1 MRDMAYINNGK
12 FNEILEASRH
22 GDERAAGIVQG
33 LCKGMSQ
40 DDIDGLVKAY
50 YEPELEPE
58 QVIESDAN
66 APVETAE
73 DVTAPI
79 EEDSN
84 AGLLSEVNAK
94 LDEILSI
101 LKSGSNE
108 SKIEPNK
115 GMTITV
121 SPQ

>member
-1 MRDMAYINNGK
+1 MAYINNGK

-33 LCKGMSQ
+33 MYRGMSQ
-40 DDIDGLVKAY
+40 DDIDGLVTAY
-50 YEPELEPE
+50 YEPEAEPE
-58 QVIESDAN
+58 QVIEGNAS

-73 DVTAPI
+73 DATAPV
-79 EEDSN
+79 EEDVD
-84 AGLLSEVNAK
+84 AGTTDVYSVMNAK

-101 LKSGSNE
+101 LKSSPSE

>member
-1 MRDMAYINNGK
+1 MAYINNGK

-33 LCKGMSQ
+33 MRRGMSQ
-40 DDIDGLVKAY
+40 DDIDGLVTAY
-50 YEPELEPE
+50 YEPEPEPE
-58 QVIESDAN
+58 QVVEESADV
-66 APVETAE
+66 PVETAD
-73 DVTAPI
+73 DVTVPV
-79 EEDSN
+79 EEEIDES
-84 AGLLSEVNAK
+84 ATDVYSEMNAK

-101 LKSGSNE
+101 LKSNE
-108 SKIEPNK
+108 SKIEPNR

>member
-33 LCKGMSQ
+33 LCKGMPQS
-40 DDIDGLVKAY
+40 DIDGLVTAY
-50 YEPELEPE
+50 YEPEPEPE
-58 QVIESDAN
+58 QVIENNAN

-73 DVTAPI
+73 DVTAPT
-79 EEDSN
+79 EEDN
-84 AGLLSEVNAK
+84 GAGLLSEVNAK

-108 SKIEPNK
+108 SKVEPNK

>member
-1 MRDMAYINNGK
+1 MAYINNGK

-22 GDERAAGIVQG
+22 GDERATGIVQG
-33 LCKGMSQ
+33 LYKGMSQ
-40 DDIDGLVKAY
+40 DDIDGLVTAY
-50 YEPELEPE
+50 YEPEPEPE
-58 QVIESDAN
+58 QVIEDNAN

-73 DVTAPI
+73 DVTAPT
-79 EEDSN
+79 EEDNS

-101 LKSGSNE
+101 LKSGSTE

>member
-1 MRDMAYINNGK
+1 MAYINNGK

-33 LCKGMSQ
+33 MCRGMSQ
-40 DDIDGLVKAY
+40 DDIDGLVTAY
-50 YEPELEPE
+50 YEPE
-58 QVIESDAN
+58 QVIEDDAN

-73 DVTAPI
+73 DVTMPV
-79 EEDSN
+79 EEDVD

-101 LKSGSNE
+101 LKSSSDE
-108 SKIEPNK
+108 PKIEPNR

>member
-1 MRDMAYINNGK
+1 MAYINNGK

-33 LCKGMSQ
+33 MCRGMSQ
-40 DDIDGLVKAY
+40 DDIDGLVTAY
-50 YEPELEPE
+50 YEPEPEPE
-58 QVIESDAN
+58 QVIENNAS

-73 DVTAPI
+73 EVTMPVA
-79 EEDSN
+79 DDD

-101 LKSGSNE
+101 LKSNPSE
-108 SKIEPNK
+108 SKIEPNR
-115 GMTITV
+115 GMTITF